1 MQEVYSLQLKTRQPK
16 PLWASEADV
25 SVQGMLSI
33 STPESDFDDDNPL
46 PYGHSIFVEDNAVL
60 WVCRLWQAGQS
71 VGHALLQWH
80 ADLEQLIGVHDWAT
94 PNANNEQL
102 AAVLRALLA
111 SAPQGL
117 RFIGMSAEHQ
127 RCINNLLAPAFFD
140 QHNNAYLH
148 WSEHA
153 RTG

>member
-60 WVCRLWQAGQS
+60 VIDASRLF
-71 VGHALLQWH
+71 LL
-80 ADLEQLIGVHDWAT
+80 
-94 PNANNEQL
+94 
-102 AAVLRALLA
+102 LLN
-111 SAPQGL
+111 L
-117 RFIGMSAEHQ
+117 RFDCRTHIDKFSAL
-127 RCINNLLAPAFFD
+127 IFIVTDFSLAWVVPQFCSSM
-140 QHNNAYLH
+140 Y
-148 WSEHA
+148 A
-153 RTG
+153 RNCRSSRITYKISTCLPSSR